1 MPFLAVLLGLLTV
14 AGVVGDGRGGL
25 LGSSRVERERVL
37 YTGCVL
43 ASDPP
48 SCTCTSTH
56 ETENG
61 VTSPSGVMMRFM
73 VEAGDLILG
82 EPRQAAL
89 GLCHVMKVNEAEVR
103 ARMAEEG
110 AQAVIREFEVA
121 GTAEDKRWLRQ
132 VLEPPPMPEGMAMP
146 GWRPLQYYYEHENS
160 RAARLEEGHVLA
172 LRMYTTKAFATLNAP
187 LRASANSSDG
197 AYANARASGAAPSTA
212 SIVAGDEDPA
222 ASEADVTPH
231 PFPCTMLFISDG
243 IKKLRAVEED
253 SASFARR
260 SSTSKPRRHSHR
272 WGSMPAFL
280 RRRLGLGAGEPCSEL
295 RQRARVAVAEHSHA
309 SSGRTEAL
317 LDHSVASHVFDAASD
332 AVAGVVNGTATVA
345 LAMADAV
352 DGAADAVA
360 HQAAPLQLLHA
371 PQRSPGRRHRR
382 GSMHECLRK
391 LLTLVS
397 KPLKLLKSYTIW
409 HEADVE
415 ELECWR
421 GMRNLKASPALLRDG
436 GSEMAPMSSTSMLQV
451 AVKYALVDHSEGA
464 ATAGGRRSDSSLL
477 FRIKTSS
484 FMQRGAD
491 LSFLSTFPSEA
502 EYLYPPLTYLKPKG
516 GVAKKLIFDDVL
528 FTVVDVEPHFPS

>member
-25 LGSSRVERERVL
+25 LGNSRVERERLL
-37 YTGCVL
+37 YTGGVL
-43 ASDPP
+43 PSEAP
-48 SCTCTSTH
+48 SCTSTSTL
-56 ETENG
+56 ETENA
-61 VTSPSGVMMRFM
+61 VTSPLGVMMRFV
-73 VEAGDLILG
+73 VEADDLILG

-160 RAARLEEGHVLA
+160 RAARLEQGHVLA

-197 AYANARASGAAPSTA
+197 ARANPRASGAALSTA
-212 SIVAGDEDPA
+212 SIVADGEDSA
-222 ASEADVTPH
+222 ASDADVTPH

-260 SSTSKPRRHSHR
+260 SSTSEPRR
-272 WGSMPAFL
+272 L
-280 RRRLGLGAGEPCSEL
+280 I
-295 RQRARVAVAEHSHA
+295 RQRTRVAVSEYSHA

-317 LDHSVASHVFDAASD
+317 LDHSVASHVFEAASG
-332 AVAGVVNGTATVA
+332 AVAGVANGTATVA

-360 HQAAPLQLLHA
+360 HQVAPLQLLHA
-371 PQRSPGRRHRR
+371 PQRSAGRRHRR
-382 GSMHECLRK
+382 GSTHECLHK

-397 KPLKLLKSYTIW
+397 KLLKLLKSYTIW
-409 HEADVE
+409 HEVDVE

-421 GMRNLKASPALLRDG
+421 GMRNLKASPALLSDG

-477 FRIKTSS
+477 FRIKTRS

-516 GVAKKLIFDDVL
+516 GVAEKLIFDDVL